1 MLKKIEKYCY
11 CWYLLRL
18 DKVLSKVMYVF
29 SIDGLLILV
38 WKVMLEINMLYNVIC
53 IIEKNLKYKN
63 I

>member
-1 MLKKIEKYCY
+1 MLKKKRKYCY

-53 IIEKNLKYKN
+53 IIEKKFK

>member
-1 MLKKIEKYCY
+1 
-11 CWYLLRL
+11 
-18 DKVLSKVMYVF
+18 MYVF

-53 IIEKNLKYKN
+53 IIEKKIK

>member
-1 MLKKIEKYCY
+1 
-11 CWYLLRL
+11 
-18 DKVLSKVMYVF
+18 MYVF